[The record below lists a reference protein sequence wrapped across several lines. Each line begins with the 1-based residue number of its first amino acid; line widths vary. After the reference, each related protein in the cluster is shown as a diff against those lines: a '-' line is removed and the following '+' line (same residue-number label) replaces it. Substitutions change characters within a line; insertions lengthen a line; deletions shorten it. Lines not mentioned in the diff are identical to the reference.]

1 MAAAAEQPP
10 IDVESFTAFEA
21 AGWERKAATYESFF
35 GQLTGRL
42 AAPLLDAAQ
51 VVAGDRVLDVATG
64 PGYAAGK
71 AVERHASV
79 TGVDIAAAMIE
90 LAQRSVPGA
99 EFRTANAEAL
109 PFAAETFDA
118 VVGNFMILHVAR
130 PEHAVDEF
138 ARVLRPRGRLALTAW
153 DLPERNRLLGV
164 FLQAISAAGATP
176 SSDIP
181 AGPPFFRFSDD
192 GEFSR
197 LLSGAGF
204 ADVTVDTVTFDHAVP
219 SAEYLWNGL
228 LSGTVRTSSL
238 VSGQPEET
246 RRQIRSALDE
256 CLRDYQREDGLE
268 LPVSV
273 KLAHGTK
280 P

>member
-1 MAAAAEQPP
+1 MTPAAEQPP
-10 IDVESFTAFEA
+10 VDVDAFTAFEA
-21 AGWERKAATYESFF
+21 TGWERKAATYDSFF

-42 AAPLLDAAQ
+42 AEPLLDAAQ

-64 PGYAAGK
+64 PGFAAGI
-71 AVERHASV
+71 AVKRGASV

-99 EFRTANAEAL
+99 QFRTANAEAL
-109 PFAAETFDA
+109 PFSAETFDA

-138 ARVLRPRGRLALTAW
+138 ARVLRTGGRLALTAW
-153 DLPERNRLLGV
+153 DLPDRNRLLGV
-164 FLQAISAAGATP
+164 FLEAISAAGATP
-176 SSDIP
+176 PADIP
-181 AGPPFFRFSDD
+181 VGPPFFRFSDD

-204 ADVTVDTVTFDHAVP
+204 ADITVDTVAFDHVVP

-238 VSGQPEET
+238 VFGQPEET
-246 RRQIRSALDE
+246 RRRIRIALDE
-256 CLRDYQREDGLE
+256 SVGAYQREDGLE

-280 P
+280 A